1 MKVIT
6 IGRLKGND
14 VIIDNDDRVSRHHL
28 QIVQLDDGTYHL
40 IDFNSTNGTF
50 VNGNRVQGEV
60 VLDEGD
66 FVRIGD
72 TMLPWTTYFEPEFVS
87 QAQEG
92 AEELT
97 APTGEHKSKK
107 TGQDVQDVQPANPEA
122 KPQGANAF
130 AILGFI
136 FVFVISPLG
145 LIFSIIGLAKA
156 KKMGGKQKG
165 LAVAGLIISIISI
178 LITVIYITLLAGA
191 IGVIGGAFDSY

>member
-28 QIVQLDDGTYHL
+28 QIVQLDDGSYHL

-92 AEELT
+92 VEEAVT
-97 APTGEHKSKK
+97 PTGDHKASNSV
-107 TGQDVQDVQPANPEA
+107 TETQPSR
-122 KPQGANAF
+122 ANAF

-136 FVFVISPLG
+136 FAFVISPLG
-145 LIFSIIGLAKA
+145 LIFSIIGLSKA

-165 LAVAGLIISIISI
+165 LAVAGLIISLIGIISWV
-178 LITVIYITLLAGA
+178 LIIATVWGA
-191 IGVIGGAFDSY
+191 ASVFSNYQQSF

>member
-28 QIVQLDDGTYHL
+28 QIVQLDDGSYHL

-92 AEELT
+92 VEEAV
-97 APTGEHKSKK
+97 APTGDHKASNSF
-107 TGQDVQDVQPANPEA
+107 TEPQPSR
-122 KPQGANAF
+122 ANAF

-136 FVFVISPLG
+136 FAFVISPLG
-145 LIFSIIGLAKA
+145 LIFSIIGLSKA

-178 LITVIYITLLAGA
+178 LITVIYITLIA
-191 IGVIGGAFDSY
+191 GVIGGAFDSY

>member
-28 QIVQLDDGTYHL
+28 QIVQLDDGSYHL

-92 AEELT
+92 VEET
-97 APTGEHKSKK
+97 AAPTRDHKAE
-107 TGQDVQDVQPANPEA
+107 DAVAA
-122 KPQGANAF
+122 PQSSGSNAF

-136 FVFVISPLG
+136 FAFIPLLSVLG
-145 LIFSIIGLAKA
+145 LIFSIVGLAKA

-165 LAVAGLIISIISI
+165 LAIAGLIISIISVVIAI
-178 LITVIYITLLAGA
+178 LYIVLFAGTIGA
-191 IGVIGGAFDSY
+191 IGSAFS

>member
-28 QIVQLDDGTYHL
+28 QIVQLDDGSYHL

-92 AEELT
+92 VEET
-97 APTGEHKSKK
+97 ITPTGDHKAEDS
-107 TGQDVQDVQPANPEA
+107 VAE
-122 KPQGANAF
+122 PQSSGSNAF

-136 FVFVISPLG
+136 FAFIPLLSVLG
-145 LIFSIIGLAKA
+145 LIFSIVGLAKA

-165 LAVAGLIISIISI
+165 LAIAGLIISIISVVIAI
-178 LITVIYITLLAGA
+178 LYIVLFAGTIGA
-191 IGVIGGAFDSY
+191 IGSAFS

>member
-6 IGRLKGND
+6 IGRIKGND

-28 QIVQLDDGTYHL
+28 QIVQLDDGSYHL

-92 AEELT
+92 VEEAVT
-97 APTGEHKSKK
+97 PTGDHKVSNSFNEP
-107 TGQDVQDVQPANPEA
+107 QPSR
-122 KPQGANAF
+122 ANAF

-136 FVFVISPLG
+136 FAFVISPLG
-145 LIFSIIGLAKA
+145 LIFSIIGLSKA

-178 LITVIYITLLAGA
+178 LITIIYITLIAGA

>member
-28 QIVQLDDGTYHL
+28 QIVQLDDGSYHL

-92 AEELT
+92 VEE
-97 APTGEHKSKK
+97 AVIPTGDHKVSNSFNEP
-107 TGQDVQDVQPANPEA
+107 QPSR
-122 KPQGANAF
+122 ANAF

-136 FVFVISPLG
+136 FAFVISPLG
-145 LIFSIIGLAKA
+145 LIFSIIGLSKA

-178 LITVIYITLLAGA
+178 LITIIYITFIAGA

>member
-60 VLDEGD
+60 VLDKGD

-92 AEELT
+92 VEEEVT
-97 APTGEHKSKK
+97 PTGDHKVSNSF
-107 TGQDVQDVQPANPEA
+107 TEPQPSR
-122 KPQGANAF
+122 ANAF

-136 FVFVISPLG
+136 FAFLISPLG
-145 LIFSIIGLAKA
+145 LIFSIIGLSKA

-178 LITVIYITLLAGA
+178 LIMVIYITLLAGA

>member
-28 QIVQLDDGTYHL
+28 QIVQLDDGSYHL

-92 AEELT
+92 VEEAVT
-97 APTGEHKSKK
+97 PTGDHKASNSV
-107 TGQDVQDVQPANPEA
+107 TETQPSR
-122 KPQGANAF
+122 ANAF

-136 FVFVISPLG
+136 FAFVISPLG

-178 LITVIYITLLAGA
+178 LITIIYITLIAGA

>member
-72 TMLPWTTYFEPEFVS
+72 TMLPWTTYFEPDFVS

-92 AEELT
+92 VEEAVT
-97 APTGEHKSKK
+97 PTGDHKALNSI
-107 TGQDVQDVQPANPEA
+107 TEPQPSR
-122 KPQGANAF
+122 ANAF

-136 FVFVISPLG
+136 FAFVISPLG
-145 LIFSIIGLAKA
+145 LIFSIIGLSKA

-165 LAVAGLIISIISI
+165 LAVAGLIISVISI

>member
-28 QIVQLDDGTYHL
+28 QIVQLDDGSYHL

-92 AEELT
+92 VEEAVT
-97 APTGEHKSKK
+97 PTGDHNASNSVTES
-107 TGQDVQDVQPANPEA
+107 QPSR
-122 KPQGANAF
+122 ANAF

-136 FVFVISPLG
+136 FAFVISPLG
-145 LIFSIIGLAKA
+145 LIFSITGLSKA

-178 LITVIYITLLAGA
+178 LITVIYITLIVGA